1 MDLAEAIQAV
11 QDRIDNSALKTGR
24 NPDGIKLV
32 AVSKTVELNRIIE
45 AVKAGATIFGENRV
59 QEAREKISNIKY
71 QISNR
76 KIQWHLIGNL
86 QKNKAKI
93 AVRLFD
99 LIHSVD
105 SIALAEELDKQAHK
119 SGKKQRILLQVK
131 LSDETAKRGIPEQ
144 DLMGLLQKVGD
155 MDNLKL
161 EGLMTMPPF
170 FDDPE
175 RTRPYFRRLRRIA
188 DNIIEKGFHINEL
201 SMGMTNDFE
210 VAVEE
215 GSTIVRVGR
224 AIFGERNY

>member
-59 QEAREKISNIKY
+59 QEAREKISNIKS
-71 QISNR
+71 QISDR

-105 SIALAEELDKQAHK
+105 SIELAEELDKQADK
-119 SGKKQRILLQVK
+119 RGKKQRVLLQVK
-131 LSDETAKRGIPEQ
+131 LSDETAKHGIPER
-144 DLMGLLQKVGD
+144 DLMYLLQKVRD

-161 EGLMTMPPF
+161 EGLMTIPPF

-175 RTRPYFRRLRRIA
+175 RTRPYFRRLRQIA
-188 DNIIEKGFHINEL
+188 ANMIEKGFHINEL

-210 VAVEE
+210 VAIEE
-215 GSTIVRVGR
+215 GSTMVRVGR

>member
-1 MDLAEAIQAV
+1 MGLAEAIQAV
-11 QDRIDNSALKTGR
+11 QDRINNSALKAGR

-32 AVSKTVELNRIIE
+32 AVSKTVKLNRIIE
-45 AVKAGATIFGENRV
+45 AVKAGAIIFGENRV
-59 QEAREKISNIKY
+59 QEAREKISNIKS
-71 QISNR
+71 QISDR

-105 SIALAEELDKQAHK
+105 SIELAEELDKQADK
-119 SGKKQRILLQVK
+119 RGKKQRVLLQVK
-131 LSDETAKRGIPEQ
+131 LSDETAKHGIPER
-144 DLMGLLQKVGD
+144 DLMYLLQKVRD

-161 EGLMTMPPF
+161 EGLMTIPPF

-175 RTRPYFRRLRRIA
+175 RTRPYFRRLRQIA
-188 DNIIEKGFHINEL
+188 ANMIEKGFHINEL

-210 VAVEE
+210 VAIEE
-215 GSTIVRVGR
+215 GSTMVRVGR